1 MRIEPAKSSRSM
13 PKRCVDTGSYS
24 AYPFTAA
31 IEASQVS
38 AILPGPYDIPVYRC
52 VTSAVATNK
61 APQLPY
67 RGVARPG
74 CCYAM
79 ELMVDAI
86 AREIGS
92 EPHEVR
98 TVNLVRP
105 EQMPYDNVT
114 DKHFDSGDYPQ
125 LLRMAVEAIDASGVR
140 ARQRRDESDGR
151 LIGLGMS
158 IFSEQ
163 TGHGM
168 TADGKRR
175 VLYEQTFAR
184 HHSRRP
190 ARDPSRHSEH
200 RPGIRDHA
208 GANRQRNPRPRSR
221 GYPGQARRYRDLAL
235 LQRRLGL
242 ARHDLG
248 RRSDVA
254 SLQGIGRTGRADR
267 RGAAANRQ
275 GFW

>member
-1 MRIEPAKSSRSM
+1 MRVKYPVRWLEDRREMLVANANCREHYYDMTAYADRAGKILAFDAKAI
-13 PKRCVDTGSYS
+13 VDTGSYS

-52 VTSAVATNK
+52 VTSAVATNT

-86 AREIGS
+86 AREIGR

-114 DKHFDSGDYPQ
+114 DNHFDSGDYPQ

-140 ARQRRDESDGR
+140 ARQRCDESDGR

-175 VLYEQTFAR
+175 VVEVGTDQRDYLVPTTIAR
-184 HHSRRP
+184 F
-190 ARDPSRHSEH
+190 D
-200 RPGIRDHA
+200 
-208 GANRQRNPRPRSR
+208 
-221 GYPGQARRYRDLAL
+221 
-235 LQRRLGL
+235 RRL
-242 ARHDLG
+242 DIKSEWFSIED
-248 RRSDVA
+248 SDA
-254 SLQGIGRTGRADR
+254 
-267 RGAAANRQ
+267 
-275 GFW
+275 